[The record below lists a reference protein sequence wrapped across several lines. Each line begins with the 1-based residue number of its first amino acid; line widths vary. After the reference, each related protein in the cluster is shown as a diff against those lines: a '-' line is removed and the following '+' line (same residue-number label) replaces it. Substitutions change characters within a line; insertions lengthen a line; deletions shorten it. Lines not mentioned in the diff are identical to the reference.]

1 MPDNWKYLLMATAVM
16 FVVTFLLRSFAFM
29 AFGNGRKT
37 PSVIIYIGRVISPA
51 VIAALIVYCLK
62 GTRFTAPLFGGAEA
76 AAIAVCVIL
85 HKLFHNPLL
94 SIAASTAV
102 YMLMVQIFTI

>member
-1 MPDNWKYLLMATAVM
+1 MPDNWKYLLTATAVM
-16 FVVTFLLRSFAFM
+16 FAVTFLLRSFAFM
-29 AFGNGRKT
+29 AFGNGGKT
-37 PSVIIYIGRVISPA
+37 PGVVLYIGRVISPA

-62 GTRFTAPLFGGAEA
+62 GTSFKAPLYGGAEA
-76 AAIAVCVIL
+76 AAICVCIVL

-102 YMLMVQIFTI
+102 YMTMVQMIV